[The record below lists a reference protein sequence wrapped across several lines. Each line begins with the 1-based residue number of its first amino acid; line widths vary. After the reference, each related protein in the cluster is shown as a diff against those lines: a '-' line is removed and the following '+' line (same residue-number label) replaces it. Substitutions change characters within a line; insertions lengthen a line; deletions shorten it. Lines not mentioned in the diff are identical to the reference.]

1 MAPDSI
7 LLQVPPRNM
16 LAKDLFSEQL
26 RGMGQ
31 GAEVED
37 VLTQLGTEWRCPLQ
51 GVPGSQ
57 VKGPERNIW
66 GLTPTSGSTGP

>member
-31 GAEVED
+31 GAGVED

-51 GVPGSQ
+51 GDPWVTG
-57 VKGPERNIW
+57 KGPREDHLGID
-66 GLTPTSGSTGP
+66 PH

>member
-1 MAPDSI
+1 
-7 LLQVPPRNM
+7 M

-31 GAEVED
+31 GAGVED

-51 GVPGSQ
+51 GDPWVTG
-57 VKGPERNIW
+57 KGPREEHLGID
-66 GLTPTSGSTGP
+66 PH